1 MAVIEPDVNAIKEE
15 IVSIL
20 KTNSE
25 LWETDSH
32 ENGFTDI
39 LVGLPTQAKFTGL
52 TYPICFVTNDTNLEN
67 DKILGNPI
75 GSELRDSHH
84 IMQFRIMFFDQG
96 ATGADVEVSLDNY
109 YKLIKQT
116 LKENFRLNSV
126 QGVISAFPIRGHSF
140 NFGEM
145 EGQAIDGRVI
155 ILQVQVAST

>member
-1 MAVIEPDVNAIKEE
+1 MAVTEPDVNLIKEE
-15 IVSIL
+15 IVTIL
-20 KTNSE
+20 KTNAE
-25 LWETDSH
+25 LWEENNH
-32 ENGFTDI
+32 EKGFTDI

-52 TYPICFVTNDTNLEN
+52 TYPICFITNDTNLEN
-67 DKILGNPI
+67 DRILGNPI
-75 GSELRDSHH
+75 GQELRDSHH
-84 IMQFRIMFFDQG
+84 IMQFRIMFFAQG
-96 ATGADVEVSLDNY
+96 ATGADVEKELDEL

-140 NFGEM
+140 NFGEL